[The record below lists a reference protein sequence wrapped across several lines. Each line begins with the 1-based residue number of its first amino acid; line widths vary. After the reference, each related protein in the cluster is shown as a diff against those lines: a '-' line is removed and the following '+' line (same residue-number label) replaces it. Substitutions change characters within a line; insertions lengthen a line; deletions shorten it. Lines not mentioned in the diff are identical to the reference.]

1 VWDIYHKAPR
11 IPQPEIRPVDEH
23 GVLLYAGRWGIHG
36 VTLPGRVTFTPGKVG
51 WATFGAPRPRDLKS
65 ISNETW
71 KMLDKI
77 KERNLAELAKE
88 DEDDVEEIGEVV
100 FPQQFL

>member
-1 VWDIYHKAPR
+1 
-11 IPQPEIRPVDEH
+11 
-23 GVLLYAGRWGIHG
+23 
-36 VTLPGRVTFTPGKVG
+36 
-51 WATFGAPRPRDLKS
+51 
-65 ISNETW
+65 
-71 KMLDKI
+71 MLDKI